1 MDYKTS
7 QDNNVQSGK
16 VLAALCYF
24 SIFFAPLILPI
35 IVWILSDKPTSS
47 HAAKSLIYH
56 MITYLCPF
64 ILIISASLG
73 ASALSYQS
81 TWQSVVM
88 IVIAIVLVVI
98 TIWYTIKNIY
108 RGVKVL
114 ITDEGYFRP

>member
-7 QDNNVQSGK
+7 YTNVQSGK
-16 VLAALCYF
+16 ILAALCYF

-56 MITYLCPF
+56 IITYLCPF
-64 ILIISASLG
+64 ILIFSVTLG
-73 ASALSYQS
+73 TGALSSQS
-81 TWQSVVM
+81 TWQAVVM
-88 IVIAIVLVVI
+88 ITIAIILLVV
-98 TIWYTIKNIY
+98 TVWYTIKNIY

-114 ITDEGYFRP
+114 ISDESYFRP